1 MLVQDVIPQTLQ
13 IMSRQQC
20 IIVIAGNYPA
30 TIRIPQIL
38 AMYKNLL
45 VIDNRD
51 RIIPNLTR
59 YDDGTSEFVLGNI
72 SRIEPD
78 GNVFAT
84 AESLS
89 RTQIANIL
97 YIGGDPYSVVP
108 DVYYVVKMADMFLRM
123 VASKGCVQNV
133 SSFSM
138 FPQAIR
144 QQIIQ
149 KEPEQ
154 VARWN
159 TDPIH
164 NDLFIQ
170 HSGFLDQVEN
180 MHKEKVDQFKRP
192 STVPPVTAFDPN
204 LRQGQILDK
213 MLNVK
218 QPQPQEPLIYNQ
230 QAQPFVSQEPP
241 VQQYVSPDHIE
252 GMLNA
257 IIASGNDQNL
267 PPDVSGAF
275 VNSDGQVMF
284 DYKDGSI
291 SPPVGMIP
299 KIFRNKPVEKD
310 DSII

>member
-108 DVYYVVKMADMFLRM
+108 DVYYVVKMADMK
-123 VASKGCVQNV
+123 VT
-133 SSFSM
+133 
-138 FPQAIR
+138 IR
-144 QQIIQ
+144 
-149 KEPEQ
+149 
-154 VARWN
+154 
-159 TDPIH
+159 
-164 NDLFIQ
+164 
-170 HSGFLDQVEN
+170 N
-180 MHKEKVDQFKRP
+180 MNEKY
-192 STVPPVTAFDPN
+192 
-204 LRQGQILDK
+204 L
-213 MLNVK
+213 
-218 QPQPQEPLIYNQ
+218 
-230 QAQPFVSQEPP
+230 
-241 VQQYVSPDHIE
+241 
-252 GMLNA
+252 
-257 IIASGNDQNL
+257 
-267 PPDVSGAF
+267 
-275 VNSDGQVMF
+275 
-284 DYKDGSI
+284 
-291 SPPVGMIP
+291 
-299 KIFRNKPVEKD
+299 
-310 DSII
+310 